1 MGPHP
6 SSPRFWR
13 DPALPFV
20 ESRSALGSRAC
31 YRPHTHATYSIG
43 VVDAGTSIFTSG
55 GRSVRLTAGALVAV
69 PAGCVHACNPAPGG
83 PWSYQMLHLDAAW
96 LERTLAQAK
105 APPSPRHALV
115 LHAPLAYEAFCTLNR
130 QLFSGVAATAKSAAL
145 TEFLALGAWRSGDVL
160 ALPPGTAPARL
171 ARVQALLQERYAESL
186 PLSTL
191 AQAAHMAPHALVR
204 AFRAATGLTPHAY
217 QLDLRINAARGLLRV
232 GDAPADVAQALGFY
246 DQSHFQN
253 AFKQRVAAT
262 PGDYRR

>member
-1 MGPHP
+1 MGLQP
-6 SSPRFWR
+6 SPPRFWR

-20 ESRSALGSRAC
+20 ESRSAIDSRAC

-43 VVDAGTSIFTSG
+43 VVDAGTSVFASG
-55 GRSVRLTAGALVAV
+55 GHSVRLMAGTLVAV
-69 PAGCVHACNPAPGG
+69 PAGCVHACNPAPDG

-96 LERTLAQAK
+96 LESTLAQAN
-105 APPSPRHALV
+105 APRSPSHALV
-115 LHAPLAYEAFCTLNR
+115 LRAPSAYEAFCALNR
-130 QLFSGVAATAKSAAL
+130 QLFSDVPTADKEAAL
-145 TEFLALGAWRSGDVL
+145 TKFLVQGAWRSGDVL
-160 ALPPGTAPARL
+160 ALSPCTTSGRL
-171 ARVQALLQERYAESL
+171 ARVQALLQARYAEPL

-191 AQAAHMAPHALVR
+191 AQAANMAPHTLVR

-232 GDAPADVAQALGFY
+232 GSAPAAVAHELGFY